1 MEVEP
6 KLEPE
11 VSGDAFGTTGPKL
24 AGADSEVS
32 EVSGVAEVPG
42 VPVPVLEEEATPME
56 LETELPE
63 VVSEVP
69 FGFLVSG
76 FDSVDNTSGGGA
88 AADTVDDSSQGEG
101 AAGEG
106 LCKPSEW
113 IPQQLSQCQKK
124 PELHGQEAPVTPV
137 NALEAQ
143 HSDGEGSSQATTL
156 ILGQT
161 PPKKEVSDQVAS
173 SSKGEPKV
181 SDDGMPKKAIFAA
194 RYCTG
199 SADAKLFWTRLQR
212 IFNELAP
219 EDERLRETERAA
231 WKYVKENNDD
241 SFKCTEDKMKELTI
255 LFFEMWAAKRQA

>member
-6 KLEPE
+6 KLEPELEPE
-11 VSGDAFGTTGPKL
+11 VSGDAFGATGPKL

-42 VPVPVLEEEATPME
+42 VPVLEEDATPME

-63 VVSEVP
+63 VVSEVAG
-69 FGFLVSG
+69 GFEVSG
-76 FDSVDNTSGGGA
+76 LATFDFDSVDNTSGGGA
-88 AADTVDDSSQGEG
+88 AAGTVDDSSQGEG

-106 LCKPSEW
+106 SCKPSDLTTSSES

-161 PPKKEVSDQVAS
+161 PQPKEVSDQVPS
-173 SSKGEPKV
+173 SSKG
-181 SDDGMPKKAIFAA
+181 
-194 RYCTG
+194 
-199 SADAKLFWTRLQR
+199 
-212 IFNELAP
+212 
-219 EDERLRETERAA
+219 
-231 WKYVKENNDD
+231 
-241 SFKCTEDKMKELTI
+241 
-255 LFFEMWAAKRQA
+255 

>member
-1 MEVEP
+1 MADSEAPKKRPAAKEHRSRARIPVPAMADEATTMEVEP
-6 KLEPE
+6 KLEPELEPELELE

-42 VPVPVLEEEATPME
+42 VPVPVLEEETTPME

-88 AADTVDDSSQGEG
+88 AAGTVDDSSQSEG

-124 PELHGQEAPVTPV
+124 SELHG
-137 NALEAQ
+137 
-143 HSDGEGSSQATTL
+143 
-156 ILGQT
+156 
-161 PPKKEVSDQVAS
+161 
-173 SSKGEPKV
+173 
-181 SDDGMPKKAIFAA
+181 
-194 RYCTG
+194 
-199 SADAKLFWTRLQR
+199 
-212 IFNELAP
+212 
-219 EDERLRETERAA
+219 
-231 WKYVKENNDD
+231 
-241 SFKCTEDKMKELTI
+241 
-255 LFFEMWAAKRQA
+255 